1 MNAESCFR
9 KRQGAFYKVE
19 LKQYAKR
26 TGEVADGDRL
36 VVYYDKDG
44 LVMSDTASARARSS
58 ARVAWS
64 K

>member
-1 MNAESCFR
+1 M
-9 KRQGAFYKVE
+9 E

-44 LVMSDTASARARSS
+44 LVMSDTASGNKLTG
-58 ARVAWS
+58 VAAALQGISWR
-64 K
+64 